1 MEILFHDD
9 NPMVHERSS
18 VDQFKDSLS
27 VYRGGTRYPI
37 EFDQIDYIE
46 CDRIVSHPIIVDDDE
61 IGFYFPD
68 AFCGG
73 LRVGQHYYL
82 ADEILPADDIE

>member
-9 NPMVHERSS
+9 NPMVHEHSS
-18 VDQFKDSLS
+18 VDQFKNSLS
-27 VYRGGTRYPI
+27 AYRGGAWYPI
-37 EFDQIDYIE
+37 EFDQIDYID
-46 CDRIVSHPIIVDDDE
+46 CDHVVSHPIIIDDDE

-68 AFCGG
+68 AFCGA